1 MVYQLKPDPR
11 DTAARRLPGLRELQQ
26 QSPIHIHN
34 DKLPP
39 KLGARTRSMTLLM
52 SVLGLATFAVPLI
65 NTSIPV
71 AGRAQWSPLLI
82 FEGLLGGSLPAPAA
96 NLPPEAYHYLY
107 ELIAIDTILFGA
119 MFAYGALAVI
129 LVSALREARRF
140 VIGAAAAFGM
150 LAALLEMRG
159 YADLQLA
166 LLGGTPEQRGGAHV
180 VGFTYCGVL
189 FIVMLLVLLVV
200 TIKELEGIPS

>member
-26 QSPIHIHN
+26 QKPIQIQN

-52 SVLGLATFAVPLI
+52 TVLGLATFAVPLI

-82 FEGLLGGSLPAPAA
+82 LEGLLDGSLPAAA
-96 NLPPEAYHYLY
+96 NLPPEAYHYVY

-119 MFAYGALAVI
+119 MFAYGALTVI
-129 LVSALREARRF
+129 LVSALRQATRF

-166 LLGGTPEQRGGAHV
+166 LLGGTPQQRGGAHV